1 MPRRLLGPRRVRRRH
16 GRCRC
21 DAGVGGAA
29 CDTTVEPTSLGGA
42 DAVHAR
48 SKSAVDVDVSLEG
61 ATAPPEYAYAISTDE
76 ETLPSS
82 ALSLTA
88 ASSSALR
95 LSVAAPAVLE
105 NKCVGVALAVSEDG
119 LEFATR
125 VVSVWLLS
133 PDAEEPSTEAQPCG
147 LDPAHTIPPAE
158 WGTHTEVGESA
169 AHGAAALGVGI
180 AAAALAGVVVVVGA
194 FVVLRRRRARAVLSA
209 TSGRCSAS
217 ATVRARR
224 RSAGDTWRRRAR
236 RRDAVTVEFG
246 HCVAILRDAVDG
258 HRAEGGAAVM

>member
-1 MPRRLLGPRRVRRRH
+1 M
-16 GRCRC
+16 
-21 DAGVGGAA
+21 
-29 CDTTVEPTSLGGA
+29 
-42 DAVHAR
+42 HAR

-88 ASSSALR
+88 ASASALR

-133 PDAEEPSTEAQPCG
+133 PDAEEPSTEATPCG
-147 LDPAHTIPPAE
+147 SLDPEHTIPPAE

-180 AAAALAGVVVVVGA
+180 SAAALAGFVVVGA
-194 FVVLRRRRARAVLSA
+194 RRPPPPPRAPCSPA

-224 RSAGDTWRRRAR
+224 RSAGAMWRRRAP
-236 RRDAVTVEFG
+236 T
-246 HCVAILRDAVDG
+246 
-258 HRAEGGAAVM
+258 

>member
-1 MPRRLLGPRRVRRRH
+1 MPRRLLGPRACDAGT

-29 CDTTVEPTSLGGA
+29 CDKTVVPTSLGGA

-88 ASSSALR
+88 ASASALR

-147 LDPAHTIPPAE
+147 SLDPAHTIPPAE

-180 AAAALAGVVVVVGA
+180 AAAALAGVVIVVGA
-194 FVVLRRRRARAVLSA
+194 FVVLRRRRARAVLSRNVWKMQRVGD
-209 TSGRCSAS
+209 SPSS
-217 ATVRARR
+217 ATIGGRHVAAQGADVTPSPSNSGTVSPSSETPLTGTELKVAR
-224 RSAGDTWRRRAR
+224 
-236 RRDAVTVEFG
+236 
-246 HCVAILRDAVDG
+246 L
-258 HRAEGGAAVM
+258 